1 MSATGSGI
9 LTILLTL
16 IKTFFNWLI
25 GKRKAAE
32 KKEKQEKIENAET
45 KLKDV
50 CENGD
55 LGDLIDASINLG
67 KAHKK

>member
-1 MSATGSGI
+1 MSATSGI
-9 LTILLTL
+9 LTIILTL
-16 IKTFFNWLI
+16 IKTFLNWLI
-25 GKRKAAE
+25 GKRTAAE

-45 KLKDV
+45 KLKDA